1 MDPQKLEL
9 KSYLTPESARL
20 LDAETPIPVLHQWI
34 KQRARPELMIDVA
47 SYQPVPQGPGV
58 VLIGHGADYVFDEG
72 EGRPGLLHNRKRAGL
87 AVRDQR
93 AAVPRERPARGAE
106 HGRDAGGAAARARSP
121 GAHAVHGPIRSEMRG
136 GAQERFAVAITNGT
150 SAPLATLLE
159 RAGGPPGA
167 DASLMA

>member
-1 MDPQKLEL
+1 MDLAQAGAQDLPDAGIGAL
-9 KSYLTPESARL
+9 ARRGGA
-20 LDAETPIPVLHQWI
+20 D
-34 KQRARPELMIDVA
+34 
-47 SYQPVPQGPGV
+47 PGV
-58 VLIGHGADYVFDEG
+58 APV
-72 EGRPGLLHNRKRAGL
+72 
-87 AVRDQR
+87 DQAAR
-93 AAVPRERPARGAE
+93 AARADDRRRQR